1 MPFDINGNIL
11 TDSQVKYY
19 NETTVIRDG
28 LVMYLDAGVS
38 NSYPGSG
45 STWFDL
51 TGNGNHGTLVNGAGY
66 STQFGGVITFDGTND
81 YVDVSTPNMTSTNY
95 TVFGVARY
103 VTIDSSIYPAG
114 YEAGR
119 LISAKNNN
127 WLLGHWGGY
136 AGNYYAEGWVTGV
149 GAGASDTNWKFL
161 AGTGNISSDTYEIY
175 VNGNSTASSNAGS
188 QGPNGFRLGSYVGS
202 TEFANGQIGAVL
214 VYNRVLSRMEILQL
228 TNYFRPRYHKYYD
241 CGYGCQLYEYD
252 PGCPN
257 C

>member
-11 TDSQVKYY
+11 TNIQVKYY

-28 LVMYLDAGVS
+28 LIMYLDAGIPA
-38 NSYPGSG
+38 SYPGSG
-45 STWFDL
+45 TTWTDL
-51 TGNGNHGTLVNGAGY
+51 TGNGNNGTFVNGPTF
-66 STQFGGVITFDGTND
+66 STTFGGVINFDGAND
-81 YVDVSTPNMTSTNY
+81 YVDVSGPNMSGSNY

-103 VTIDSSIYPAG
+103 VTIDAAVYPSG

-136 AGNYYAEGWVTGV
+136 TGNYYAEGWVSSV
-149 GAGASDTNWKFL
+149 AGGTSDTNWKFL
-161 AGTGNISSDTYEIY
+161 AGTGNISGDNYELY
-175 VNGNSTASSNAGS
+175 VNGNLSVSNNGGS
-188 QGPNGFRLGSYVGS
+188 QGPNGFRLGSYIGGS
-202 TEFANGQIGAVL
+202 EFANGQIGAVL
-214 VYNRVLSRMEILQL
+214 VYNRVLSRSEILQL

-241 CGYGCQLYEYD
+241 CGYGCSLYEYD
-252 PGCPN
+252 PGCPP